1 LERIEDDR
9 YQKNRETNI
18 YWPFQSHA
26 EWRLGKFLVE
36 NLMQT
41 QINVFLKLEWLNG
54 QKPSFSSARQLLEW
68 MDTLPSGPKWQVMQ
82 LEVDGYNTE
91 KKIELVYRDGLEV
104 VESLF
109 GNPIF
114 AQNMSFDPLHV
125 WRNTEHEYSE
135 WFTAHEATRIQVSC
149 FKALTASCTRLMFVK
164 DTLPEGATIIP
175 IIAAS
180 DKTPVTKHTGNLE
193 MHPLFL
199 TIANIDSDIRMKA
212 TAHAWRCVA
221 FMPIIKFDVHP
232 DYQTI
237 LQARL
242 WHRCMDIVMERLKRV
257 ANVGEFMTDAF
268 GDVRFCFTPLVADP
282 WKVDSF
288 QKVAKANQLL
298 GVQLPFFRNWQH
310 SDPARFLVPEVLH
323 SLHKFFWDHVLK
335 WCKEVVGIDEL
346 NTRYKVHH
354 KRVGFRHFASGISR
368 ATQMTGREYRDIQ
381 RTIVPMI
388 AGAAPAAMVQPI
400 RALMDFFYLAQRH
413 VHTESSI
420 RDMEAS
426 LAEFHSTKNSILD
439 TGARAGKEDFNIPK
453 LELMLSFAD
462 AIRRNGGLI
471 QYSADVSE
479 RLLITHCKT
488 PFTHTN
494 RQSDFAEQIV
504 RLLDRE
510 ERIRLFDVYLL
521 LREHNEPL
529 VNATEDEENLLCSA
543 DPTSSWISRV
553 APGEQRHFNSPRS
566 IRNLFTKGLMSKGT
580 VAALSVTITPDRVK
594 LNIADIGTTY
604 ALPDFF
610 ERLNE
615 YVVRRAESVT
625 SHIALQMF
633 DGVSVWYKFR
643 IQQYSTC
650 RPSVIMPSQVV
661 QAQPPSP
668 DFPYGNCDAVLLNV
682 DGQNPDN
689 PNCHV
694 AEVRVIFQLNRSHQ
708 FRDSSLPDS
717 LTQPLIYVRPFHII
731 ATPEDQPDTRLWI
744 LERGYSPHSPQALAC
759 RSGFII
765 PLTEVTHPA
774 DLVPVFG
781 KNVDRTVTMATSQEL
796 YDRFFLNSYTTKEA
810 FDTLYHLYT

>member
-1 LERIEDDR
+1 MPEASGTWEAELERLREFSSLSHYIDMDTQIRPLPPALRSTQESGDRTAQHHARSGWVYGQSKNTLERIEDDQ
-9 YQKNRETNI
+9 YQKNCETNI

-41 QINVFLKLEWLNG
+41 QINIFLKLEWLNG
-54 QKPSFSSARQLLEW
+54 QKPLFLSAHQLLEW

-91 KKIELVYRDGLEV
+91 KKIKLIYRDGLEV

-125 WRNTEHEYSE
+125 WRNTEREYGE
-135 WFTAHEATRIQVSC
+135 WFMAHEATRIQ
-149 FKALTASCTRLMFVK
+149 
-164 DTLPEGATIIP
+164 DTLPEGTTIIP

-199 TIANIDSDIRMKA
+199 TIANIDSDICMKA

-242 WHRCMDIVMERLKRV
+242 WHRCMDIVMERLKCV
-257 ANVGEFMTDAF
+257 ANVGEFMMDAF
-268 GDVRFCFTPLVADP
+268 EQQLIAAVARNASPITLATLEQFGDPTCQPPHTKQYTLDRIHQISRTGGRRDP

-298 GVQLPFFRNWQH
+298 GVQLPFFQNWQH
-310 SDPARFLVPEVLH
+310 SDPARFLVPKVLH

-354 KRVGFRHFASGISR
+354 KRVSFRHFASGILW

-426 LAEFHSTKNSILD
+426 LAEFHATKNGILD

-471 QYSADVSE
+471 QYSADVSKC
-479 RLLITHCKT
+479 LLITHCKM
-488 PFTHTN
+488 PFTRTN
-494 RQSDFAEQIV
+494 RQSNFAEQIV
-504 RLLDRE
+504 CLLDRE
-510 ERIRLFDVYLL
+510 ECIRLFDVYLL

-553 APGEQRHFNSPRS
+553 APGEQCHFNSPHS

-594 LNIADIGTTY
+594 LNITDISTTY

-610 ERLNE
+610 KRVNE
-615 YVVRRAESVT
+615 YVVHHVESIA
-625 SHIALQMF
+625 SHIALQI
-633 DGVSVWYKFR
+633 DHAK
-643 IQQYSTC
+643 
-650 RPSVIMPSQVV
+650 
-661 QAQPPSP
+661 
-668 DFPYGNCDAVLLNV
+668 
-682 DGQNPDN
+682 
-689 PNCHV
+689 
-694 AEVRVIFQLNRSHQ
+694 
-708 FRDSSLPDS
+708 SSGS
-717 LTQPLIYVRPFHII
+717 SSASI
-731 ATPEDQPDTRLWI
+731 TRL
-744 LERGYSPHSPQALAC
+744 
-759 RSGFII
+759 
-765 PLTEVTHPA
+765 PL
-774 DLVPVFG
+774 
-781 KNVDRTVTMATSQEL
+781 REL
-796 YDRFFLNSYTTKEA
+796 RRCSS
-810 FDTLYHLYT
+810 